1 LNKTQYEI
9 KEKSA
14 TDVTLQVTVDSAA
27 VKQAIDSVYKRYSKQ
42 TQIPGFRKGRV
53 PRAYLDSRFGSELF
67 TEEAQKDMEEE
78 HLRQALVDL
87 DLHPVRIPEVKSV
100 SFEEDGPF
108 VFTASFP
115 VLPEVE
121 LPEYKGIELTAEPAQ
136 DATQEEIDG
145 ALEEIKR
152 QFATL
157 APKETDTIESEDIIR
172 VKEGDKEWDMR
183 VDSENPVTSNMVGH
197 KVDETVDLEVPREGE
212 DPLRA
217 TLKVTEIKKVVL
229 PEIDD
234 DLAKDAG
241 FDSLDELAADIKEKI
256 TASKRRQRE
265 NKIKGQLLDHIVS
278 QLDIPLPQQMVDDI
292 ASEDL
297 ELLKKRLE
305 EREETLAF
313 DEYLKEREKSEED
326 LLSEFREDATERL
339 RKELVMAKLIEA
351 EGIAISNEELE
362 EIAAEEG
369 KVAGEDPIRF
379 IARLKANEQWD
390 SYRAEKIN
398 QRVFDVLYKNAKLT
412 EVTK

>member
-326 LLSEFREDATERL
+326 LLSEFREDAAERL

>member
-1 LNKTQYEI
+1 MNKTQYEI